1 MEKEIKKEFA
11 YFGILQIPKSHRSLK
26 SVCANLAKIVKQGFD
41 GNDKRFDRL
50 EKEISQFPE
59 ENKKDHESFK
69 KDFSDIRFRMT
80 ELVHRDE
87 FLELKQEV
95 DNIKI
100 KLGMTK

>member
-1 MEKEIKKEFA
+1 
-11 YFGILQIPKSHRSLK
+11 
-26 SVCANLAKIVKQGFD
+26 LAKIVKQGFD

-50 EKEISQFPE
+50 EKEISQFRE